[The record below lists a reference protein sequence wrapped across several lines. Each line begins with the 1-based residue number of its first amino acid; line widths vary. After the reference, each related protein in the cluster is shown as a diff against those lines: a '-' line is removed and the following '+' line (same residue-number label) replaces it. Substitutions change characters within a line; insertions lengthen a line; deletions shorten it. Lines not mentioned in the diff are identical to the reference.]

1 MYNVI
6 MVDYSLFIAILK
18 HEITSIKMLG
28 ENFPMHSRINALIK
42 TKQIKN
48 EDDAQLIF
56 IYKESPQFID
66 FFWRNILTENTQWLI
81 IAPRNKT
88 EAIIIYKELRS
99 FGETIIVQSEE
110 PIVIIKNLKP
120 NFKQYFRQEILLPIE
135 QKNLNDFLDAKDE
148 NQYDERLCQVM
159 QGTEEE
165 QIIQSIMSNSMY
177 VYFGDDISSDC
188 VKVCQMLANMKFY
201 IIECMSQDNYKT
213 KGFFVHRD
221 YLEKTII
228 YKLTE
233 YKTLKNVMKFNE
245 IHIKMPVY

>member
-1 MYNVI
+1 
-6 MVDYSLFIAILK
+6 
-18 HEITSIKMLG
+18 
-28 ENFPMHSRINALIK
+28 
-42 TKQIKN
+42 
-48 EDDAQLIF
+48 
-56 IYKESPQFID
+56 
-66 FFWRNILTENTQWLI
+66 
-81 IAPRNKT
+81 
-88 EAIIIYKELRS
+88 
-99 FGETIIVQSEE
+99 
-110 PIVIIKNLKP
+110 
-120 NFKQYFRQEILLPIE
+120 
-135 QKNLNDFLDAKDE
+135 
-148 NQYDERLCQVM
+148 M

-188 VKVCQMLANMKFY
+188 VRVCQMLANMKFY
-201 IIECMSQDNYKT
+201 IIECVSQDNYKT